1 MLYDHLKTN
10 QNKKK
15 QVILLID
22 PDKHNGSSLFTL
34 LDKAV
39 LGGISLILIGGSLT
53 SKSINENILLIK
65 QHCNLPVFLF
75 PGSLMQ
81 LCDHADG
88 IFLLSLLSGR
98 NADFLIGNHVQAA
111 PFLRRSKLEIIPTG
125 YILID
130 CGQPTSVEYMSNT
143 FPIPFNKPDIAVATA
158 MAGEMLGLKLIYL
171 EGGSGADKI
180 IHTSLISEVK
190 SNISLPL
197 IVGGGIRTYKQ
208 AKDIFNAGA
217 DLIVIGTAAEENPD
231 SIIEIA
237 AASK

>member
-1 MLYDHLKTN
+1 MLYDLLKTN

-22 PDKHNGSSLFTL
+22 PDKHNGSSLLTL

-39 LGGISLILIGGSLT
+39 LGGVSLILIGGSLT

-65 QHCNLPVFLF
+65 QHCHLPVFLF

-88 IFLLSLLSGR
+88 ILLLSLLSGR

-111 PFLRRSKLEIIPTG
+111 PFLRRSKMEIIPTG

-197 IVGGGIRTYKQ
+197 IVGGGIRSYKQ

>member
-1 MLYDHLKTN
+1 MLYDFLKTK
-10 QNKKK
+10 QNEEK
-15 QVILLID
+15 QVVLLID
-22 PDKHNGSSLFTL
+22 PDKHSELSLCKL
-34 LDKAV
+34 LDNSV
-39 LGGISLILIGGSLT
+39 LAGISFILIGGSLT
-53 SKSINENILLIK
+53 SKSINENIILIK
-65 QHCNLPVFLF
+65 KYCKLPVFLF

-88 IFLLSLLSGR
+88 ILLLSLLSGR

-111 PFLRRSKLEIIPTG
+111 PFLRRSNLEIIPTG

-171 EGGSGADKI
+171 EGGSGADKV

-190 SNISLPL
+190 RNISLPL
-197 IVGGGIRTYKQ
+197 IVGGGIRTYQQ

-217 DLIVIGTAAEENPD
+217 DLIVIGTTAEENPD
-231 SIIEIA
+231 SIMEIA